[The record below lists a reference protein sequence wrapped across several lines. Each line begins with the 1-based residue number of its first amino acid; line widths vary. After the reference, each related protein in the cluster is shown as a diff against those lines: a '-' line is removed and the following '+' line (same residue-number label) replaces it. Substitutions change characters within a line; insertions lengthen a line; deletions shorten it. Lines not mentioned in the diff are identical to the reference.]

1 MKNDPM
7 NVKKYEKKIWE
18 LHVDITDY
26 KDAYYLDKENIVP
39 QIKNAYI
46 TFRSMEGAARAV

>member
-18 LHVDITDY
+18 LHVNITDY
-26 KDAYYLDKENIVP
+26 KDAYYLDKEKIVP
-39 QIKNAYI
+39 RIKNAYI
-46 TFRSMEGAARAV
+46 TFRSMEGAARAL